1 MKQLREERIAR
12 AAGLSMAFAIV
23 LAALRFIPL
32 ADAADH
38 KLLIPCQNAIG
49 PFAIV
54 ELPDPEALSCD
65 PTWMKAAKRVTCP
78 PSFTRY
84 SASCYMPPQRQG
96 KGI

>member
-1 MKQLREERIAR
+1 MKQLREKRIAR

-23 LAALRFIPL
+23 LAALRSISP
-32 ADAADH
+32 ADAAEH

-54 ELPDPEALSCD
+54 KPRDPEALACD
-65 PTWMKAAKRVTCP
+65 PTWMKTAKRVTCP

-84 SASCYMPPQRQG
+84 
-96 KGI
+96 